1 MSDGQ
6 GKHRIESEHDVPIR
20 ETVKTIYENLHVP
33 DGEQAWGKLQVRLQT
48 AQRRRKRWKSVRIGS
63 AIAACS
69 ILIGLSFGSL
79 SPTSAFKNWFE
90 MVRQT
95 DDGMVNVF
103 FGSTKKA
110 DTTGAKTTPPPEYAK
125 AGNGSVPMPIG
136 GPSANGG
143 VVHPEKVTVEE
154 AKKKLDY
161 ALQVPA
167 VLPEGYALDRVEI
180 YKDTDGVYRL
190 SDLTYLH
197 ASGQMLD
204 ISQKKLSSEGTGA
217 NTTINQAAGTIKEV
231 DVNGYNAI
239 LVLYTV
245 GGSRLEWLVQ
255 DVKIEIYGKLG
266 EEEIMKLAKSMK

>member
-1 MSDGQ
+1 MSDGREMNRMAPEQ
-6 GKHRIESEHDVPIR
+6 DAAMK
-20 ETVKTIYENLHVP
+20 ETVRSLYESLQVP
-33 DGEQAWGKLQVRLQT
+33 EGEPAWRKLQARLQA
-48 AQRRRKRWKSVRIGS
+48 AQRRRRRWKSVKIGS

-69 ILIGLSFGSL
+69 MLIGLSFGGL
-79 SPTSAFKNWFE
+79 SPTSAFMNWFA
-90 MVRQT
+90 MVRQN

-103 FGSTKKA
+103 FGSTKKI
-110 DTTGAKTTPPPEYAK
+110 DTTGAKTPPPPEYAK
-125 AGNGSVPMPIG
+125 AGSGSVPTPIG

-167 VLPEGYALDRVEI
+167 ALPEGYGLDRVEI
-180 YKDTDGVYRL
+180 YKDADGVYRL

-197 ASGQMLD
+197 ASGHMLD
-204 ISQKKLSSEGTGA
+204 ISQKKLSTDSSGA
-217 NTTINQAAGTIKEV
+217 NTTVNQAAGTIKEV

-266 EEEIMKLAKSMK
+266 EEDMMKLARSMK